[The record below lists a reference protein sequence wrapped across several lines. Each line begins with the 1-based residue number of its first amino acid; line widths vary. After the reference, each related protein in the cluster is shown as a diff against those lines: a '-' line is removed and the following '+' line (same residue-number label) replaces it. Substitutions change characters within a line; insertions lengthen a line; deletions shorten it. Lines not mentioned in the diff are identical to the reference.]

1 MDSYQQMWEDIF
13 RSYSLNMWEKMEK
26 HIALFDAGVKTSRT
40 LRKKEFLPWGSINI
54 YIESREDVDTQ
65 NEKDFTKLVTVS
77 NLIIGN
83 MKPWY
88 AMDEFM
94 RTVLK
99 KSWIKDMNPYTY
111 IPESADEVEA
121 KRNLELLNNNVEISE
136 PLPNQDL
143 HTLRQIYSQALPT
156 DAKRKI
162 LERIDQ
168 LIMDT
173 IHLEQQEGWQTDQA
187 SSSMAM
193 NSVLSQQ
200 NNNPTLW
207 S

>member
-40 LRKKEFLPWGSINI
+40 LRKKEFLPGGSINI

-99 KSWIKDMNPYTY
+99 KSGIKDMNPYTY

>member
-1 MDSYQQMWEDIF
+1 
-13 RSYSLNMWEKMEK
+13 
-26 HIALFDAGVKTSRT
+26 
-40 LRKKEFLPWGSINI
+40 
-54 YIESREDVDTQ
+54 
-65 NEKDFTKLVTVS
+65 
-77 NLIIGN
+77 
-83 MKPWY
+83 
-88 AMDEFM
+88 MDEFM

-99 KSWIKDMNPYTY
+99 KSGIKDMNPYTY

-173 IHLEQQEGWQTDQA
+173 IHLEQQEG
-187 SSSMAM
+187 
-193 NSVLSQQ
+193 
-200 NNNPTLW
+200 
-207 S
+207 